1 MNRTEHGQM
10 NLRPEGINHNR
21 HQRRGGGDYRRQEVN
36 KARRFVGDDVFLKNE
51 LEQIGERLKEAT
63 IADAIWS
70 EAPLDES
77 QYAPLSQNRVRDH
90 RHHDREGDEDA
101 DQQKGDLLEIFHTN
115 FSYRGRRVTERKQER
130 APDERRW
137 TQSETAWL

>member
-1 MNRTEHGQM
+1 MDRAEHREM
-10 NLRPEGINHNR
+10 NLGPEGVNHNR
-21 HQRRGGGDYRRQEVN
+21 HQRRGGGDYRSKKIDE
-36 KARRFVGDDVFLKNE
+36 ARRFVGDDVFLKDE

-70 EAPLDES
+70 EAPLNES
-77 QYAPLSQNRVRDH
+77 QYAPLSQDRVRHH

-115 FSYRGRRVTERKQER
+115 FSHRDRRVTERKLGR
-130 APDERRW
+130 TTDERRQ
-137 TQSETAWL
+137 TQIATA